1 MGFLDNFLSS
11 LQTGFID
18 RDLPSDDLYRPQLL
32 INEPAKSKRVLTT
45 LLSELNTLN
54 DPEKDAF
61 YFSVAFLTT
70 NGLQSIKQSL
80 VDLEKKV

>member
-61 YFSVAFLTT
+61 IFR
-70 NGLQSIKQSL
+70 
-80 VDLEKKV
+80 